1 MLTNL
6 VGKRRKIT
14 TSTSMAANLQA
25 KKKIQMQNNE
35 KSDEVAVSLSQ
46 ADTREEEHD
55 RRAFISLL

>member
-1 MLTNL
+1 
-6 VGKRRKIT
+6 
-14 TSTSMAANLQA
+14 MAANLQA

>member
-35 KSDEVAVSLSQ
+35 KSDEVAISLSQ